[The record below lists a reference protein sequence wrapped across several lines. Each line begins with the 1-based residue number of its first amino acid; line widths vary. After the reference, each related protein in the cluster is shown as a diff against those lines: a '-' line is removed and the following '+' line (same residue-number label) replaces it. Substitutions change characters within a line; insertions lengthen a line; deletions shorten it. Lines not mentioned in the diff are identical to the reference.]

1 MAYGRRGVAIEQ
13 INDIPACE
21 ELNWRAMS
29 RRFVGGGA
37 DEVKAVDE
45 IEFSG
50 FIRSS
55 DLPELG

>member
-37 DEVKAVDE
+37 DEVK
-45 IEFSG
+45 SC
-50 FIRSS
+50 R
-55 DLPELG
+55 